1 MKNAKDHPENLG
13 VRARRGAL
21 LPGELAELTEVLGS
35 SPELRAAYELGRDF
49 DRIAAVQSGDE
60 ERLARFVS
68 AALETR
74 KPRLRART
82 RAFRVS
88 WLAAAA
94 VFVVCG
100 VAFAVRAV
108 WTPRTPPATAPASA
122 PSPASGRTR
131 HVPTLGEAN
140 AEPPPPLPAVDSAQP
155 QNAAPTPSSVP
166 VMPARNL
173 DAHGSALNAPST
185 PSLPSTPS
193 PPVSAEPTQ
202 HEQASAAFAL
212 VPPSEPGA
220 PNAAALLRAANAARG
235 TGDLALTSVLLEEL
249 EQQFPG
255 SPEAHVALV
264 SLGKLQLLRGAPG
277 AALERFSGYLSNGG
291 PLEEEALV
299 GRAQALG
306 MLSRSTEERATWQ
319 TLLVRF
325 PGSVYAAQARER
337 LSALAAGATE

>member
-1 MKNAKDHPENLG
+1 MKQAKDHPENLG

-21 LPGELAELTEVLGS
+21 LPGELAELTEVLEA
-35 SPELRAAYELGRDF
+35 SPELHAAYELGRDF

-74 KPRLRART
+74 KPRLRVRT
-82 RAFRVS
+82 FRVS

-94 VFVVCG
+94 VLVVCG
-100 VAFAVRAV
+100 VAFAVRGV
-108 WTPRTPPATAPASA
+108 WTRPTPPAPASA
-122 PSPASGRTR
+122 PAPSPTPERTR

-155 QNAAPTPSSVP
+155 QNAAATPSIVP
-166 VMPARNL
+166 VVPARSL
-173 DAHGSALNAPST
+173 DAQASALSA
-185 PSLPSTPS
+185 PS

-202 HEQASAAFAL
+202 HGQASAAFAL

-220 PNAAALLRAANAARG
+220 PNAAALLRQANAARG
-235 TGDLALTSVLLEEL
+235 TGDLARTSVLLEEL

-277 AALERFSGYLSNGG
+277 AALERFSSYLSNGG

-306 MLSRSTEERATWQ
+306 MLSRSSEERATWQ
-319 TLLVRF
+319 TLLVSF